1 MRFTREEFDIMAS
14 QMLEQKPISYEMLT
28 QIAEKTLRSTVKNWC
43 ASDLCLRGR
52 GYEDD
57 IMQEIHIR
65 LIKTTVPYFLRRNGV
80 TEGFNND
87 PEGFEDWMFRVAENL
102 KKDFANKV
110 RGLDFKTEDLDAPQV
125 ESLTASYDHHED
137 AQEREA
143 LLKEAF
149 SIVLSA
155 DVNIYKV
162 LTWLAQCLFM
172 LEHNVTKIESNDLIL
187 AAFSDKTLQDMY
199 DMLLCASPAIS
210 WLVITDEQD
219 AAIRAALRKK
229 RDGTVTFGE
238 TQYSAF
244 FMKHKGVVSGKKS
257 ISDWMNR
264 MNDMIR
270 RKLEEAP
277 DSGKTQKNPK
287 DNGGKK
293 GRGGDEASNC

>member
-28 QIAEKTLRSTVKNWC
+28 QIAEKTLRRTVKNGC

-143 LLKEAF
+143 LLKEA
-149 SIVLSA
+149 
-155 DVNIYKV
+155 
-162 LTWLAQCLFM
+162 
-172 LEHNVTKIESNDLIL
+172 E
-187 AAFSDKTLQDMY
+187 TLRQGDYQDDPLGGMTQEEYDEMY
-199 DMLLCASPAIS
+199 
-210 WLVITDEQD
+210 ER
-219 AAIRAALRKK
+219 IRAELMEELMHVAE
-229 RDGTVTFGE
+229 E
-238 TQYSAF
+238 TEN
-244 FMKHKGVVSGKKS
+244 K
-257 ISDWMNR
+257 
-264 MNDMIR
+264 
-270 RKLEEAP
+270 
-277 DSGKTQKNPK
+277 
-287 DNGGKK
+287 
-293 GRGGDEASNC
+293 